1 MRYYL
6 SLGSNIGDREQTL
19 LAALTMIEQQIGSV
33 ARRSSFFYS
42 APWGFDSPN
51 EFCNLC
57 CLVQTDLDPMT
68 MLRATQSIEQ
78 ALGRT
83 HKSID
88 GIYHDRTI
96 DIDLIRAF
104 DKENNEIKLQI
115 SNHKS
120 QTSNL
125 WLLSLPHPLWQE
137 RDFVRIPFTEIFSH
151 YEENH

>member
-33 ARRSSFFYS
+33 PRRSSFFYS
-42 APWGFDSPN
+42 APWGYDSPN

-57 CLVQTDLDPMT
+57 CLVQTDLDPMA
-68 MLRATQSIEQ
+68 MLHATQSIEQ

-88 GIYHDRTI
+88 GIYQDRPI

-104 DKENNEIKLQI
+104 DEENKEIRLQI
-115 SNHKS
+115 INPKS
-120 QTSNL
+120 QMSNPQ
-125 WLLSLPHPLWQE
+125 LLTLPHPLWQK
-137 RDFVRIPFTEIFSH
+137 RDFVRIPLMEIML
-151 YEENH
+151 

>member
-33 ARRSSFFYS
+33 PRRSSFFYS
-42 APWGFDSPN
+42 APWGYDSPN

-57 CLVQTDLDPMT
+57 CLVQTDLDPMA

-78 ALGRT
+78 TLGRT

-88 GIYHDRTI
+88 GIYQDRTI

-104 DKENNEIKLQI
+104 DEENKEVKLQI
-115 SNHKS
+115 MNPS
-120 QTSNL
+120 
-125 WLLSLPHPLWQE
+125 LLTLPHPLWQE
-137 RDFVRIPFTEIFSH
+137 RDFVRIPLMEIML
-151 YEENH
+151 

>member
-33 ARRSSFFYS
+33 PRRSSFFYS

-57 CLVQTDLDPMT
+57 CLVETDLDPMA

-83 HKSID
+83 RKSID
-88 GIYHDRTI
+88 GIYQDRPI

-104 DKENNEIKLQI
+104 DEENKEIRLQI
-115 SNHKS
+115 MNPES

-125 WLLSLPHPLWQE
+125 QLLTLPHPLWQE
-137 RDFVRIPFTEIFSH
+137 RDFVRIPLMEIML
-151 YEENH
+151 

>member
-33 ARRSSFFYS
+33 PRRSSFFYS

-57 CLVQTDLDPMT
+57 CLVQTDLDPMA

-83 HKSID
+83 RKSID
-88 GIYHDRTI
+88 GIYHDRPI

-104 DKENNEIKLQI
+104 DEENKEVKLQI
-115 SNHKS
+115 MNPESP
-120 QTSNL
+120 TSNL
-125 WLLSLPHPLWQE
+125 QLLTLPHPLWQE
-137 RDFVRIPFTEIFSH
+137 RDFVRIPLLEIML
-151 YEENH
+151 

>member
-1 MRYYL
+1 M
-6 SLGSNIGDREQTL
+6 GDREQTL
-19 LAALTMIEQQIGSV
+19 RAALTMIEQQIGSV
-33 ARRSSFFYS
+33 PRRSSLYYS

-57 CLVQTDLDPMT
+57 CLVETDLDPMA

-83 HKSID
+83 QKSD
-88 GIYHDRTI
+88 NGIYHDRPI

-115 SNHKS
+115 INHKS

-125 WLLSLPHPLWQE
+125 WLLTLPHTLWQE
-137 RDFVRIPFTEIFSH
+137 RDFVRIPLMEIML
-151 YEENH
+151 

>member
-57 CLVQTDLDPMT
+57 CLVETDLDPMA
-68 MLRATQSIEQ
+68 MLRAAQSIEQ

-88 GIYHDRTI
+88 GIYHDRPI
-96 DIDLIRAF
+96 DIDLIRCF
-104 DKENNEIKLQI
+104 GD
-115 SNHKS
+115 H
-120 QTSNL
+120 
-125 WLLSLPHPLWQE
+125 
-137 RDFVRIPFTEIFSH
+137 FT
-151 YEENH
+151 